1 MKNAGNQA
9 KVAITKEVFIPLK
22 IDTKAGRRANI
33 IRPDDY
39 YANTNLAKL
48 LAKAYVLENKLISE
62 TGIPFGQFCR
72 NHSISPR
79 YLRAII
85 SLNTLSPKIK
95 KAIMEG
101 FVPRHLSVQEI
112 TNYKFPLLWAEQE
125 KWFFKSIEDS
135 SQQYQSFLMW

>member
-1 MKNAGNQA
+1 MGNAGNEA
-9 KVAITKEVFIPLK
+9 KVVVIKEVFIPLK

-33 IRPDDY
+33 IKPDDY

-62 TGIPFGQFCR
+62 AGIPFGQFCR
-72 NHSISPR
+72 NHSISQR

-101 FVPRHLSVQEI
+101 YVPQHLSVQEI
-112 TNYKFPLLWAEQE
+112 TNHKFPLAVE
-125 KWFFKSIEDS
+125 
-135 SQQYQSFLMW
+135 